1 MAERIVV
8 GCQSFEELRARNGF
22 YVDKTAFIEDWWER
36 GNPVTVIARPRR
48 FGKTLMLHTVEDFFS
63 VRRTDQAVLF
73 GRLAVWQSPVMK
85 AEAGQYPVIRLSWGN
100 AEGTTYEAVRALL
113 VGEILRTYWN
123 FDYLLESD
131 RLPRGMKAVLSHF
144 SLSASDAEVQTALL
158 NLCIALHRHH
168 GVKPIVLLDEYDT
181 PMQEAWLNGF
191 WDKTAAFVKVI
202 LTSTFKNNPSL
213 ERGLIT
219 GITRVGKESIFS
231 DLNNPDVV
239 TTTTEK
245 YETAFG
251 FTEEEVWQAM
261 AARADT
267 DRAGVKAWY
276 DGFTFG
282 RVRDIYNPW
291 SVSCYLDKKRLAP
304 YWANTSSNAL
314 VSRLL
319 QRGNRALKERF
330 EMLLAGGTV
339 TAAIEEE
346 IAFQDMDAGET
357 SVLSLLLASGYL
369 RVEKEN
375 SAEDTYDLSL
385 TNQEVRRTFEKL
397 VRAWFERAGDGTYA
411 DFLAALLEQDAEGMT
426 QTLGRLLTE
435 TVSYFDAAG
444 APEKFYHGFV
454 LGLLVTFKG
463 RFVLT
468 SNRESGRGRYDV
480 MLKPVD
486 PVKDDAYILEFK
498 VADGG
503 GEALSAAADA
513 ALVQI
518 EKRRYG
524 AALEAEGIARNRI
537 HAVGLAFA
545 GKDVLVRVKA

>member
-1 MAERIVV
+1 
-8 GCQSFEELRARNGF
+8 
-22 YVDKTAFIEDWWER
+22 
-36 GNPVTVIARPRR
+36 
-48 FGKTLMLHTVEDFFS
+48 MLGTIDDFFNIS
-63 VRRTDQAVLF
+63 RTDQAALF
-73 GRLAVWQSPVMK
+73 GNLAVWREPDMRNM
-85 AEAGQYPVIRLSWGN
+85 AGKFPVIRLSWGN
-100 AEGTTYEAVRALL
+100 AEGTTYEAVRSLL

-123 FDYLLESD
+123 FDYLLKSD
-131 RLPRGMKAVLSHF
+131 RLPASMTAVLANF
-144 SLSASDAEVQTALL
+144 SLSATDAEIQTALL
-158 NLCIALHRHH
+158 NLSMALYRHH
-168 GVKPIVLLDEYDT
+168 GVKPIILLDEYDT

-191 WDKTAAFVKVI
+191 WDSMASFVKVI

-251 FTEEEVWQAM
+251 FTEAEVWQAM
-261 AARADT
+261 AVRGDT
-267 DRAGVKAWY
+267 DCAGVKAWY

-291 SVSCYLDKKRLAP
+291 SVSCYLDKRKLAP

-314 VSRLL
+314 VSRLVR
-319 QRGNRALKERF
+319 RGNRTLKESF
-330 EMLLAGGTV
+330 EKLLAGGTV
-339 TAAIEEE
+339 TTPVEEE
-346 IAFQDMDAGET
+346 IAFQDIDSGEV

-369 RVEKEN
+369 RVEREN
-375 SAEDTYDLSL
+375 SEEGTYDLAL
-385 TNQEVRRTFEKL
+385 TNREVRRTFEKL
-397 VRAWFERAGDGTYA
+397 VKSWFERDGDRAYP
-411 DFLAALLEQDAEGMT
+411 DFLEAFLALDAEAMT
-426 QTLGRLLTE
+426 EALGRLVAS
-435 TVSYFDAAG
+435 TVSFFDAAG

-463 RFVLT
+463 RFTLT

-486 PVKDDAYILEFK
+486 PGKDDAYILEFK
-498 VADGG
+498 VAQGG
-503 GEALSAAADA
+503 ADKLTVAAEA
-513 ALVQI
+513 ALTQI
-518 EKRRYG
+518 ENRRYR
-524 AALEAEGIARNRI
+524 AALEAEGFAGDRI

-545 GKDVLVRVKA
+545 GKDVLVQVKP